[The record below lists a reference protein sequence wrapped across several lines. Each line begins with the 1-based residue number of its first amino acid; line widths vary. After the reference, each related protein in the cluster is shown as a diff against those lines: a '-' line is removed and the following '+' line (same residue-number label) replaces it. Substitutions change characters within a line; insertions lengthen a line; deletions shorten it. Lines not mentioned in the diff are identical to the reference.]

1 MHLRNNSSVVG
12 PNLRPLLLI
21 SVFLAG
27 VLLSSPS
34 RLVAQQTPAPQ
45 APSVGQPNQAQ
56 DLHPSPLPQDVDP
69 NDPALPMWMRPANP
83 RPSAASSPA
92 PAAGT
97 TGTAGTKPNA
107 ANVPS
112 GQQPQGGQQQPQPGQ
127 AAISGAGKGN
137 DPYRIRVQ
145 SEEVTLQ
152 ATVMDQKRHLVTSLA
167 PTNFEVY
174 EDGQVQHITSF
185 RREDIPVS
193 IGIVVDNSGS
203 MRTKRAAVTKAV
215 VNLVQA
221 SNPNDEVFV
230 VNFSDEPFL
239 DQDFTNKVD
248 LMREAL
254 DRVDSHGG
262 TALYDA
268 VIASADHLA
277 KGGKRDKKVLL
288 VVTDGDDNESRESL
302 EQAVRT
308 VQSEK
313 GPTIYSIGI
322 LSAEDRKRTAKR
334 ALEALSAQTG
344 GVAFFPKDLQEVD
357 EISQEVARDI
367 RNQYTITYKP
377 SNPRAN
383 GGYRQIKVV
392 AREPGS
398 KDQLVVRTRSGY
410 FASEPASSAKQ

>member
-1 MHLRNNSSVVG
+1 MHLRNKAAVGIALCLVSV
-12 PNLRPLLLI
+12 
-21 SVFLAG
+21 G
-27 VLLSSPS
+27 VLLCATSWVRAQEPASP
-34 RLVAQQTPAPQ
+34 RKVVPT
-45 APSVGQPNQAQ
+45 
-56 DLHPSPLPQDVDP
+56 PLPSDIDP
-69 NDPALPMWMRPANP
+69 GDPAIPVWMRPA
-83 RPSAASSPA
+83 
-92 PAAGT
+92 
-97 TGTAGTKPNA
+97 PNA
-107 ANVPS
+107 AAASTPAPGKPNVPAGQQAP
-112 GQQPQGGQQQPQPGQ
+112 GQQPGGQPPAGQ
-127 AAISGAGKGN
+127 APGVNEVTKSG
-137 DPYRIRVQ
+137 DRFIYRQQVD
-145 SEEVTLQ
+145 EVTLQ
-152 ATVMDQKRHLVTSLA
+152 ATVVDTKRHLVTTLNA
-167 PTNFEVY
+167 GNFEVY
-174 EDGQVQHITSF
+174 EDGQAQKITSF

-203 MRTKRAAVTKAV
+203 MRTKRSAVTKAV

-221 SNPNDEVFV
+221 SNTNDEVFV
-230 VNFSDEPFL
+230 VNFNDEPYL
-239 DQDFTNKVD
+239 DQDFTNKID

-254 DRVDSHGG
+254 DRVDSRGG

-277 KGGKRDKKVLL
+277 KGAKRDKKVLL
-288 VVTDGDDNESRESL
+288 VITDGDDNESRESL

-308 VQSEK
+308 VQSEN
-313 GPTIYSIGI
+313 GPTIYCIGI

-383 GGYRQIKVV
+383 GGYRQVHV
-392 AREPGS
+392 TAHAAGY

-410 FASEPASSAKQ
+410 YANEEKRASSGGSGH

>member
-1 MHLRNNSSVVG
+1 MHLRNDSFVG
-12 PNLRPLLLI
+12 PSRASLPFTLI
-21 SVFLAG
+21 L
-27 VLLSSPS
+27 
-34 RLVAQQTPAPQ
+34 LVAAWLCMPGLICAQKTQPPQNPGQQ
-45 APSVGQPNQAQ
+45 NQTQ
-56 DLHPSPLPQDVDP
+56 EFHPTPLPQDIDP
-69 NDPALPMWMRPANP
+69 NDPALPTWMRPATA
-83 RPSAASSPA
+83 RPSTASTPA
-92 PAAGT
+92 PG
-97 TGTAGTKPNA
+97 TGTKAI
-107 ANVPS
+107 VP
-112 GQQPQGGQQQPQPGQ
+112 PDLQPQPGQ
-127 AAISGAGKGN
+127 PPAGNSAGVTKSG
-137 DPYRIRVQ
+137 DRFSIRVQ

-152 ATVMDQKRHLVTSLA
+152 ATVMDQKHHLVTTLA
-167 PTNFEVY
+167 PTSFEVY
-174 EDGQVQHITSF
+174 EDGQMQHITSF

-277 KGGKRDKKVLL
+277 KGGRREKKVLL

-322 LSAEDRKRTAKR
+322 LSPEDRKRSARR

-377 SNPRAN
+377 TNPRAN

-392 AREPGS
+392 ARAPGS
-398 KDQLVVRTRSGY
+398 KDPLVVRTRSGY
-410 FASEPASSAKQ
+410 FANEPQSSAKQ